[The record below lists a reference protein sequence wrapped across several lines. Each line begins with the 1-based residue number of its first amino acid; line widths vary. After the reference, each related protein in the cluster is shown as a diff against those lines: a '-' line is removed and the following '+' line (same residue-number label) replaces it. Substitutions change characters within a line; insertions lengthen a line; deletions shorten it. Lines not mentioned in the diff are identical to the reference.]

1 MAEGFRATMMES
13 PETPAPQALGDQ
25 DLESLALAGAAAIQ
39 RLISE
44 RNSLRNRVDT
54 QEREIIKLRARNE
67 DLCRHITQIRDD
79 YLRLA
84 TEFLSHLKQIDIAIR
99 KAVQRASDQSGTA
112 DDAILVSLA
121 QRLSP
126 NSERTG
132 GEKSG

>member
-13 PETPAPQALGDQ
+13 PEPRACQTLADQ
-25 DLESLALAGAAAIQ
+25 DLETLAFAGAAAIQ

-44 RNSLRNRVDT
+44 RDGLRNRVGA
-54 QEREIIKLRARNE
+54 QERELVKLRATNE

-84 TEFLSHLKQIDIAIR
+84 TEFLSHLKQIDLAIR
-99 KAVQRASDQSGTA
+99 EAVQRAGEQPGAA
-112 DDAILVSLA
+112 DDATLISLA

-126 NSERTG
+126 NSDRTG